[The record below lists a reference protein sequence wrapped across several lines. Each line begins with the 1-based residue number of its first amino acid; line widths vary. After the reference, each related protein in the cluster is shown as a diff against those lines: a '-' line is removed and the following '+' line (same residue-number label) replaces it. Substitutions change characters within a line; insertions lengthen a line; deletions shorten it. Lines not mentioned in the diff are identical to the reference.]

1 MEKHPIEPFYCPDSE
16 ILILGSFPSVLSRRD
31 GFYYAH
37 PKNRFWRVLSTVFED
52 ELPKS
57 ISDKKK
63 FLKRH
68 KLALFDVCKSC
79 DIHASSDASI
89 KNVEPNDLSDILKHS
104 NIHHIAVNG
113 KTAYQLYNKFIK
125 NVIGIDAIYLSST
138 SPANATYTFDHLVEE
153 YSVLTRL

>member
-57 ISDKKK
+57 ISDKKE

-89 KNVEPNDLSDILKHS
+89 KNVEPNDLSDILRHS
-104 NIHHIAVNG
+104 HIHHIVVNG

-125 NVIGIDAIYLSST
+125 NVIGMDAIYLSST

-153 YSVLTRL
+153 YSVLTKL

>member
-1 MEKHPIEPFYCPDSE
+1 MEKHSLEPFYCPNSE
-16 ILILGSFPSVLSRRD
+16 ILILGSFPSVVSRKE
-31 GFYYAH
+31 GFYYSH
-37 PKNRFWRVLSTVFED
+37 PKNRFWKVLSAVFNE
-52 ELPKS
+52 ELPES
-57 ISDKKK
+57 ILDKKV

-89 KNVEPNDLSDILKHS
+89 KNVEPNDLSIILKHS
-104 NIHHIAVNG
+104 NIRHIVVNG

-125 NVIGIDAIYLSST
+125 DTIGIDAIYLSST
-138 SPANATYTFDHLVEE
+138 SPANATYTFEHLVEE